1 MPGYVYV
8 KYAVGVAL
16 LGALSY
22 LAYGYFNPAA
32 PRELSGASQIQ
43 KYESIEKTAS
53 VDPLEPP
60 QIVEMEPPATARK
73 PINYRPRSGL
83 DESGYLAIMRIV
95 PPWPKETS
103 LLGIS
108 KRFQG
113 AAKRAI
119 AKIDEYVLK
128 TDITLSDRSIAEYT
142 RACFLNF
149 DGDPDKAYESL
160 VNCRKILESEPKL
173 AERDLFNIIYFQGV
187 TALRKG
193 ENENCIMC
201 RGESSCILP
210 ITSQAV
216 HTNPTGSRLAIQ
228 HFTEYLE
235 VFPRDLHVAWLLNVA
250 HMTLDEHPAKV
261 DPRFLVSLD
270 YYNNDKQY
278 SIGKFRDVGHLVG
291 VNRFNQAGGGIMED
305 FDNDGLLDIMVSS
318 FDPTQALGFYR
329 NTGTGKF
336 EDITK
341 EAGLSDQLGGL
352 NCMQTDYDNDGDMD
366 VLVVRGAW
374 LSAQMA
380 MRPTLVRN
388 NGDKTF
394 TDVTIEAGLGE
405 PVNSIAAQWSDYDND
420 GWLDLFVCCEQQPN
434 RLYHNLRDG
443 TFEEVAQ
450 AAGVAGTPQFL
461 CKGVA
466 WIDFDNDGYQD
477 LFLNHLSKEG
487 GQLFRNNRDGTFT
500 RDSKAL
506 GIDGPLYGFA
516 CWSWDYDNDGWLDL
530 FATSYDRTLADI
542 VLGLMGQSH
551 QSSKNRLFRNLAGKG
566 FEDVTAAVGLNDCY
580 ATMGSNFG
588 DFDNDGFLD
597 MYLGTGEPD
606 LSTLVPNR
614 MIRNLGGKQ
623 FAEITSSSGTGNLQ
637 KGHGVA
643 CGDWDCD
650 GNVDIFIEMGGAV
663 NGDKY
668 HNILFQNPGHDNSWC
683 TLKLIGEKSNRAA
696 IGARI
701 KIVTDGETPQTFYR
715 TVCSGSSF
723 GASPLQQTIGLG
735 KAARIAELEIQ
746 WPTTSCK
753 QTFLNVPIGKF
764 IEIRE
769 FAEDYRV
776 IEREAIK
783 LPVE

>member
-1 MPGYVYV
+1 MC
-8 KYAVGVAL
+8 L
-16 LGALSY
+16 LSY
-22 LAYGYFNPAA
+22 LAYGYFNPTA
-32 PRELSGASQIQ
+32 PGELSATAH
-43 KYESIEKTAS
+43 KDEPIEKSAS
-53 VDPLEPP
+53 DVHPEPP
-60 QIVEMEPPATARK
+60 QLVEPIVETELPAAARK
-73 PINYRPRSGL
+73 PIKYRPRSPI
-83 DESGYLAIMRIV
+83 DESGYLAIMKIV
-95 PPWPKETS
+95 APWPKETS

-113 AAKRAI
+113 AAKRAV
-119 AKIDEYVLK
+119 ADIDRYLLK
-128 TDITLSDRSIAEYT
+128 TEISKSDRSIAEFT
-142 RACFLNF
+142 RASFLNF
-149 DGDPDKAYESL
+149 DGDPDKAYDSL
-160 VNCRKILESEPKL
+160 VNSRKILESVPEL
-173 AERDLFNIIYFQGV
+173 AERDLFTIIYFQGL

-210 ITSQAV
+210 ITSKAV
-216 HTNPTGSRLAIQ
+216 HTNQAGSRLAIQ

-250 HMTLDEHPAKV
+250 HMTLDEHPAQV

-270 YYNNDKQY
+270 YYNNDKQH

-374 LSAQMA
+374 LSSQMA

-420 GWLDLFVCCEQQPN
+420 GWLDLFVCCEQQAN
-434 RLYHNLRDG
+434 RLYHNLRNG

-450 AAGVAGTPQFL
+450 VAGVAGSTQFL

-466 WIDFDNDGYQD
+466 WIDFDNDGFQD

-506 GIDGPLYGFA
+506 GIDGPAYGFA
-516 CWSWDYDNDGWLDL
+516 CWSWDYDNDGWLDI

-542 VLGLMGQSH
+542 VMGLVGQPH

-566 FEDVTAAVGLNDCY
+566 FEDVTTAVGLNDCY

-683 TLKLIGEKSNRAA
+683 TLKLVGEKSNRAA

-701 KIVTDGETPQTFYR
+701 KVVTDGELPQTLYR

-735 KAARIAELEIQ
+735 KAQRIAELEIQ
-746 WPTTSCK
+746 WPTTGTT

-764 IEIRE
+764 IEIHE

-776 IEREAIK
+776 IERETIK